1 MLILNRVYEGLEAS
15 RPVPFA
21 VRRGRG
27 TVLVSRGIFRKGFGL
42 DAEARKLQGSLLP
55 TPKKGTSMWGFSNYI
70 CTFRHGALIKF
81 QILSLNCGK
90 ACVAGARLVVSSPK
104 TLCES

>member
-1 MLILNRVYEGLEAS
+1 
-15 RPVPFA
+15 
-21 VRRGRG
+21 
-27 TVLVSRGIFRKGFGL
+27 VSRGIFRKGFGL

-90 ACVAGARLVVSSPK
+90 ACVVGARLVVSSLRHFANHDLAAICLRELKLMPK
-104 TLCES
+104 LSRKEKYN